1 MKAGCL
7 AIVIVSLLLGVAA
20 APKAQSAG
28 DPPVALF
35 ASDDE
40 LEIELRLPLKRLL
53 RQRSQDV
60 EVEGVLLVTNAAAA
74 RPLDVEIRPRGHK
87 RLEICPFPP
96 LRLNLR
102 RSQVADTVF
111 AGQNRLKLVTLC
123 ADTERHARYLELEY
137 LAYRMYE
144 QVAEAA
150 FRVRWSNMRYVD
162 SERDDEARTAPAFFL
177 EPIGGVAE
185 RLALQAVAVPSL
197 RLEQLEPRALAR
209 LALFQF
215 MIGNTD
221 WAVTQPTLGEDACC
235 HNGDV
240 LARPADPGSF
250 VIVPFD
256 FDHAG
261 IVGADYAKPDE
272 RLGIRSVRERLYRG
286 FCATNGYLDET
297 IAAFNA
303 ARPAIEALLEERS
316 STPETRAA
324 AASYLADSYEILNDE
339 HEKQRQIID
348 RCLRSSDR

>member
-1 MKAGCL
+1 MKAGCR
-7 AIVIVSLLLGVAA
+7 ASVIVSLLLWVAA

-28 DPPVALF
+28 DASAPLF
-35 ASDDE
+35 AGDDE

-53 RQRSQDV
+53 RQRSQGF
-60 EVEGVLLVTNAAAA
+60 EVEGALLVTGTAN
-74 RPLDVEIRPRGHK
+74 PLDVEITPRGHK
-87 RLEICPFPP
+87 RLEICAFPP
-96 LRLNLR
+96 LRLNFR
-102 RSQVADTVF
+102 RSQVADSAF
-111 AGQNRLKLVTLC
+111 AGHDRLKLVTLC
-123 ADTERHARYLELEY
+123 RDSERHARYLELEY

-162 SERDDEARTAPAFFL
+162 SERDDEALMAPAFFL
-177 EPIGGVAE
+177 EPVAGVAE
-185 RLALQAVAVPSL
+185 RLGLEAVAVPSL
-197 RLEQLEPRALAR
+197 RLEQIDPRALAR

-221 WAVTQPTLGEDACC
+221 WAVTQPTLGEDVCC

-240 LARPADPGSF
+240 LARPGSPGSF

-261 IVGADYAKPDE
+261 IVDADYAKPDE

-303 ARPAIEALLEERS
+303 ARPAIEALLEERPL
-316 STPETRAA
+316 TPETRAA
-324 AASYLADSYEILNDE
+324 AASYLAESYEILN
-339 HEKQRQIID
+339 HEQQKQRQIVD
-348 RCLRSSDR
+348 RCLGAER